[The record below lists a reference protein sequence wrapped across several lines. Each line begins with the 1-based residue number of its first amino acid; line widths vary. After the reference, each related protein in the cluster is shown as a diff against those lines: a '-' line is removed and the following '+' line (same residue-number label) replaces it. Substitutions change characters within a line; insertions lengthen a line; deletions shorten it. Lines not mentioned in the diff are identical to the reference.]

1 MNRGTP
7 KLSEKLLFSLIAAT
21 FIFLGA
27 MAISNEFHTGST
39 KHSGIV
45 TLVGPDAVSFGR
57 ICILLGSLPLVV
69 WLPRRW
75 VLPVSCVWGVALL
88 ALIFVPLYLR

>member
-1 MNRGTP
+1 MNSGTLKIP
-7 KLSEKLLFSLIAAT
+7 EKLLFTLIAAV

-27 MAISNEFHTGST
+27 MAIANEVHTGST
-39 KHSGIV
+39 KYSGIV

-57 ICILLGSLPLVV
+57 ICILLGALPLVV
-69 WLPRRW
+69 WLPRRF
-75 VLPVSCVWGVALL
+75 VLAVSCIWGVALL